1 MLVCCV
7 RMKSVCSM
15 YVPPTTT
22 SITINRTSNASGVL
36 HIELIIPTHLH
47 PAQPVPRGCLLLERP
62 EAKKPPR
69 SQTTRQYV
77 HNRKCSLVIWPCK
90 DRRSGHL
97 GASSSR
103 RTINLRSDTQQYKYS
118 SRHGFIQ
125 ERFSWVRRRVE
136 IGRMEMKPDASS
148 KGQHMKAQE
157 NITSPSVAI
166 QNIPHRSAVAQT
178 TS

>member
-97 GASSSR
+97 GAFSSR
-103 RTINLRSDTQQYKYS
+103 RTSICGQTHS
-118 SRHGFIQ
+118 STNTAVVMVLFRNDSLGC
-125 ERFSWVRRRVE
+125 V
-136 IGRMEMKPDASS
+136 DAS
-148 KGQHMKAQE
+148 K
-157 NITSPSVAI
+157 
-166 QNIPHRSAVAQT
+166 SAGWR
-178 TS
+178 